1 MDLTYFLKKIE
12 QEKFLRKQ
20 RTFDNGA
27 IPYQIHL
34 AELKAI
40 LENQSHFYPALKD
53 NCMKIIEMFK
63 FRIPYFIGPLAKGN
77 SQFSWLCLK
86 TDEKIQPLNI
96 REVVDFESSATKL
109 YRKNDEQR
117 YLLTG

>member
-1 MDLTYFLKKIE
+1 MQHNINQTYPGYLISFEGIDGSDYFLKKIE
-12 QEKFLRKQ
+12 QENFLRKQ

-27 IPYQIHL
+27 IPHQIHL

-63 FRIPYFIGPLAKGN
+63 FRNPYFIGPLAKGN
-77 SQFSWLCLK
+77 SQFSWLVRK
-86 TDEKIQPLNI
+86 TDEKIQPC
-96 REVVDFESSATKL
+96 SH
-109 YRKNDEQR
+109 
-117 YLLTG
+117 